1 MIDDD
6 NDDDDNRGGYWDR
19 EFDDDSD
26 DECDAIKDYAAM
38 TGQSTA
44 AVLRDRMAGV
54 YGNRCN
60 TRR

>member
-6 NDDDDNRGGYWDR
+6 DDDDDNRGGYWDR
-19 EFDDDSD
+19 KFDPDSD
-26 DECDAIKDYAAM
+26 DECDAIKDWAAM

-44 AVLRDRMAGV
+44 TVLRDRMAGV

-60 TRR
+60 PRR